1 MSVIPR
7 LNELHP
13 QLTAWRRDLHAHPQT
28 AFEETYASDLIARE
42 LAAMGIAVHRGLAKT
57 GVVGTLEA
65 ARPTKGDLMAVGLRA
80 DIDAL
85 DITEANDLPYKS
97 KHPGKM
103 HACGHDGHT
112 AMLLGAA
119 KYLAETRNFS
129 GTVQFIFQPAE
140 ENEGGGRVM
149 VEEGLFEKFPVD
161 VVFGM
166 HNWPGMDVG
175 KFAMRPGPLMA
186 AFDVFEIVVTGQGTH
201 AAMPHLGVDPIVA
214 TSHLVTALQSLV
226 SRNVDPLDQLV
237 ISVTQFHAGDTWN
250 VIPPTAT
257 LRGTV
262 RTFRKE
268 VQDMAEAGMRKMVE
282 RICSAFGATGTLRY
296 ERRYPATVNS
306 PRETEWS
313 AQAAQDVAGVQN
325 VNLDPQPC
333 MGGEDFSFMLEQ
345 RPGCYV
351 WIGNGPA
358 DNGRLLHNPRYDF
371 NDDILPLGASYFARL
386 VERLLPKE
394 KN

>member
-13 QLTAWRRDLHAHPQT
+13 QLTAWRRELHAHPQT